1 MKPARRILFLDPW
14 SGVSGDML
22 LGALLDLDAGE
33 MLETTLREAVGALGL
48 PEAAIEVRKETS
60 GGLACTRVDVV
71 ISGSPHSRTLSDLED
86 LLGNSALSPLVRKR
100 ASAALIRLAQVEAG
114 LHGVT
119 PEQVHFH
126 ELGAVDTVIDIV
138 GCFALVEAL
147 AVDEVVHG
155 TVPVG
160 RGSVVTEHGRL
171 GVPAPATLA
180 LLRGV
185 PIVTGDEECEVT
197 TPTGAL
203 LLRELA
209 GRWGTVSD
217 MVVEAVGYGGGA
229 RRLEHG
235 PNVLRAVLGHV
246 FGPGWLEPAATRALP
261 GTASAGPRPS
271 PSSVVELETVI
282 DDTSPEVLAYVHE
295 ALMAVGA
302 LDAWWTPVFM
312 KKGRPGFQLA
322 VVCLPED
329 EMTLVDVIFRES
341 TTFGVRRALRDRHV
355 LERTWL
361 RVEVGGENVRVKI
374 GRLRGRTVTVAP
386 EFEDAA
392 RAAQRT
398 GKPLSEVMASA
409 VAAARDMLRS

>member
-1 MKPARRILFLDPW
+1 
-14 SGVSGDML
+14 ML
-22 LGALLDLDAGE
+22 LGALLDLDTEGR
-33 MLETTLREAVGALGL
+33 LETTLREAVGALGL
-48 PEAAIEVRKETS
+48 PEAGIEVRRETS
-60 GGLACTRVDVV
+60 AGLACTRVEVMV
-71 ISGSPHSRTLSDLED
+71 SGSPPVRTLSDLEG
-86 LLGNSALSPLVRKR
+86 LLGRSALSPPVARR
-100 ASAALIRLAQVEAG
+100 SSAALGRLAGVEAE

-138 GCFALVEAL
+138 GCIALVDAL

-160 RGSVVTEHGRL
+160 MGSVVTEHGRL

-185 PIVTGDEECEVT
+185 PIVTGDEEWEVT

-209 GRWGTVSD
+209 GRWGTMPD
-217 MVVEAVGYGGGA
+217 MVVEATGYGGGT

-235 PNVLRAVLGHV
+235 PNVLRAVLGHT
-246 FGPGWLEPAATRALP
+246 FGTGWSEPLAPPASD
-261 GTASAGPRPS
+261 GTASPDPSPS

-282 DDTSPEVLAYVHE
+282 DDASPEVLAYVHQT
-295 ALMAVGA
+295 LMAAGA

-312 KKGRPGFQLA
+312 KKGRPGFQLTA
-322 VVCLPED
+322 VCMPED
-329 EMTLVDVIFRES
+329 EEALVDVIFRES
-341 TTFGVRRALRDRHV
+341 TTFGVRRALRHRHV

-361 RVEVGGENVRVKI
+361 RVEVGGEPVRVKI
-374 GRLRGRTVTVAP
+374 GRLRGRTVTVGP
-386 EFEDAA
+386 EFEDAV

-398 GKPLSEVMASA
+398 GEPLGDVMASA
-409 VAAARDMLRS
+409 VAAAKDILRS